1 MSTRLAIGR
10 LGEVL
15 VEQQLLERGWHP
27 VRLDTAQMASN
38 ADLVAIKRQS
48 RVSIQVKTTDAK
60 LRPHS
65 HSDHFF
71 FGHAKGYLL
80 DKKPFFNSKTSPI
93 IADIVVS
100 VRYGDPPLFVVM
112 PVAFAEKLCRH
123 ACDSWFRV
131 PKGDGTKRSPNFPI
145 YLRYPADPPP
155 TMPDRDQRIRQNLC
169 AYQDRWDLLSEPI
182 EHLHD
187 ETAWSVT

>member
-38 ADLVAIKRQS
+38 ADLVAINGQS
-48 RVSIQVKTTDAK
+48 RVSMQVKTTDAK

-71 FGHAKGYLL
+71 FGHSRGYLL
-80 DKKPFFNSKTSPI
+80 DKKPFFNSKPSPI

-112 PVAFAEKLCRH
+112 PVALAEKLCRH
-123 ACDSWFRV
+123 ACDGWFRV
-131 PKGDGTKRSPNFPI
+131 PKTDGTRRSPNFPV
-145 YLRYPADPPP
+145 YLRYAADPSK
-155 TMPDRDQRIRQNLC
+155 TLPDRDQRIRQNLL
-169 AYQDRWDLLSEPI
+169 AYQDRWDLLFEPI
-182 EHLHD
+182 KRLHD
-187 ETAWSVT
+187 GTAWRVT